1 MTDEL
6 SYLKLKLDC
15 LQISLTEEQIA
26 KMLEF
31 KELVLKKNKVMN
43 LTAITESEKFIDLH
57 IIDSLTVLKFIPNGA
72 SVIDV
77 GSGAGFP
84 GIILKIAAPEAQITL
99 LDSLNKRTD
108 FLNESVSELHLSGVS
123 VLNGRAEELSKISEF
138 REKFDIS
145 VSRAVAKLPLLC
157 EYCIPYVKKGGLF
170 VAMKSRSA
178 ENELAQCGNLPEEL
192 GCMVEKVENI
202 NLPGLDEER
211 TLISF
216 RKKNVTPPKFPRK
229 NSVLK
234 KLYK

>member
-6 SYLKLKLDC
+6 NYLKHKLDS
-15 LQISLTEEQIA
+15 LQISLTDVQIA
-26 KMLEF
+26 EMLEF
-31 KELVLKKNKVMN
+31 KELVLEKNKVMN
-43 LTAITESEKFIDLH
+43 LTAITEPEKFIDLH
-57 IIDSLTVLKFIPNGA
+57 IIDSLTILKYIPQTA

-84 GIILKIAAPEAQITL
+84 GVILKIAAPGTQVIL
-99 LDSLNKRTD
+99 LDSLKKRTD
-108 FLNESVSELHLSGVS
+108 FLTDSVAKLRLEGVS
-123 VLNGRAEELSKISEF
+123 VLNGRAEEFSKLSDF
-138 REKFDIS
+138 REKFDIA

-157 EYCIPYVKKGGLF
+157 EYCIPYVKKDGLF

-178 ENELAQCGNLPEEL
+178 EEELSQCGNLPEEL
-192 GCMVEKVENI
+192 GCIVEKVENI
-202 NLPGLDEER
+202 KLPGLDEER

-216 RKKNVTPPKFPRK
+216 RKKDTTPPKFPRK